1 MAIDAR
7 KSMPWSRRRALAA
20 ATSVLAAM
28 ALAASMAGRGCRVDE
43 DDPIGAVR
51 DFTAAAA
58 TEDHEALFDLLGPG
72 TRAGLDAAARRATD
86 LAGGAH
92 RFDAIDML
100 SVGKASASP
109 RELRMIE
116 RKDDRAVVEIVGP
129 GGEAARL
136 VTVHVDGAWRIELP
150 EYAQPAAP
158 APGPAQE
165 PALERR

>member
-20 ATSVLAAM
+20 AISVLAAM

-51 DFTAAAA
+51 AFAAAA
-58 TEDHEALFDLLGPG
+58 GAEDHEALFELLGPA

-100 SVGKASASP
+100 SIGKTSASP
-109 RELRMIE
+109 GELRMIE
-116 RKDDRAVVEIVGP
+116 RKDDRAVVELVGP
-129 GGEAARL
+129 SGERARL
-136 VTVHVDGAWRIELP
+136 VTVHVDDAWRIELP
-150 EYAQPAAP
+150 EYAPERAPEAAP
-158 APGPAQE
+158 ERPGKP
-165 PALERR
+165 